1 MPVCILATNHY
12 FVAQPVH
19 RILSN
24 RREKTLSSANGRPGA
39 RRIIYGVYAW
49 SAFVTCLSAAVL
61 CALLVPGLTRR
72 RRWIGACARGFFVA
86 AGIRTT
92 VHGLEHLPTGHSVV
106 VANHAS
112 YLDGVI
118 LQAFLPPRFSYVI
131 KSEMKKVPLAHF
143 LLRRIGSRFV
153 ERFKASG
160 SARDARQLLRA
171 ADAGF
176 SLAFFPEGTFI
187 GEPGLG
193 RFRPGAFATA
203 IKAKAPLVPV
213 VIGGSRAILPNGT
226 LWPTRGPLSVS
237 ILDPVLPD
245 DPAYSGHRPL
255 AAEARRRMLP
265 VLGEPDLTADSHA
278 VPAEA

>member
-1 MPVCILATNHY
+1 MV
-12 FVAQPVH
+12 
-19 RILSN
+19 
-24 RREKTLSSANGRPGA
+24 
-39 RRIIYGVYAW
+39 YGVYAW
-49 SAFVTCLSAAVL
+49 SAFVICVSAAVL

-72 RRWIGACARGFFVA
+72 RRWIGASARGFFTA
-86 AGIRTT
+86 AGIRAT
-92 VHGLEHLPTGHSVV
+92 VRGLERLPGGHCVV

-187 GEPGLG
+187 LQPGLG

-203 IKAKAPLVPV
+203 VKAEAPLVPV
-213 VIGGSRAILPNGT
+213 VISGSRAILPHGT
-226 LWPTRGPLSVS
+226 AWPKRGALTVS
-237 ILDPVLPD
+237 ILEPVLPD
-245 DPAYSGHRPL
+245 DPAYSGHRSL
-255 AAEARRRMLP
+255 AAETRRRMLP
-265 VLGEPDLTADSHA
+265 VLGEPDLAPETQT
-278 VPAEA
+278 VPANA